1 MQSGGESTEREMQG
15 GKNESEQRKK
25 GEPALRRG

>member
-1 MQSGGESTEREMQG
+1 VQSGGESTEREMQG
-15 GKNESEQRKK
+15 KNESEERKK